1 MKNKYF
7 GWIALLIIGLSVYL
21 YRYAIVSNY
30 RISSEAAKQY
40 IQTKQIDLILDVR
53 TETERTTLGYYPNSV
68 HISGAELDKEM
79 PRRFPDK
86 TIRILT
92 YCNTGHR
99 ARLAVDKLQTLGYKN
114 ARYISSTYTSLL

>member
-1 MKNKYF
+1 MKNKYL
-7 GWIALLIIGLSVYL
+7 GWIALLIIGLFVYL
-21 YRYAIVSNY
+21 YRYAVASNY

-40 IQTKQIDLILDVR
+40 IQAKQIDLILDVR
-53 TETERTTLGYYPNSV
+53 TEIERTRLGYYPNSV
-68 HISGAELDKEM
+68 HIPGVELDKEI
-79 PRRFPDK
+79 PRQFPDK
-86 TIRILT
+86 TIRILA